1 MGKLVLCSFISL
13 DGYVEAPNREMVPP
27 KNSPD
32 LHRHFIRPNLERG
45 GINIY
50 GRITY
55 EGMHAYWTSPAAEPK
70 EAAQLTAT
78 PKVVFSKTLKDARWA
93 NTTILRGENL
103 RAEVK
108 GLKRQTDKDLMIFGS
123 ASVGNAFLK
132 EGLIDEFRILINPVV
147 LGAGRPLFQGGY
159 ERFGLK
165 LTGAQP
171 FDSGSVLLS
180 YELERS

>member
-27 KNSPD
+27 ENSPD
-32 LHRHFIRPNLERG
+32 LYRYFIKPNLERG

-50 GRITY
+50 GRVTY
-55 EGMHAYWTSPAAEPK
+55 EGMAAYWTSAAADSK

-78 PKVVFSKTLKDARWA
+78 PKVVFSKTLKNAAWA
-93 NTTILRGENL
+93 NTTILRGDDLSEEI
-103 RAEVK
+103 AA
-108 GLKRQTDKDLMIFGS
+108 LKRRTPKDLMIFGS
-123 ASVGNAFLK
+123 AGLGNAFLR
-132 EGLIDEFRILINPVV
+132 ESLVDEFRILINPIV

-159 ERFGLK
+159 ERFKLK
-165 LTGAQP
+165 LTGAQS

-180 YELERS
+180 YERG